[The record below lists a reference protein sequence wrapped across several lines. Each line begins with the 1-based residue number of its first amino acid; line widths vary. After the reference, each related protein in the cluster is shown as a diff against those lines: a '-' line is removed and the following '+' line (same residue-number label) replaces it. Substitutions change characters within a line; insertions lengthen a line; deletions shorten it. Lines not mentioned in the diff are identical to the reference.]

1 MVFGSSAPLLA
12 RLCGALLLQHLA
24 TGGASEELSCGSGG
38 VGGRRCPAWPTDAD
52 EDELAAIQLQRTHPQ
67 KVRGRGSTAAANA
80 TTAAQ
85 FEACSFESD
94 FVKDASKCPE
104 YDGNVTST
112 LCGSC
117 TGLCQE
123 GQTENT
129 DGSDPSCQPQ
139 NTELPEYMEAC
150 KAWDYHLSKLG
161 LSWTKPHNYEE
172 YAAKDLFHMCL
183 GPGSISF
190 QKGSNPCMIHQP
202 FQFITGDDI
211 SCTANK
217 YIPESA
223 PQSTM
228 TLEYKDLV
236 KKFQQA
242 HHACQNDENSRQYCL
257 VDVKDPSSKST
268 VKAALS
274 MGHGALKGICGS
286 LTLMRYK
293 PPTAWEPAGC
303 ADSGGACHPK
313 NVEGQSIDRQAPKSF
328 LEDFK
333 YIVNLQI
340 DMRSWSGELSAFAY
354 LAPGNA
360 AGNACDVMEV
370 VEVDVSDIDFG
381 KPTKICCQGW
391 GDTAADCPTCS

>member
-1 MVFGSSAPLLA
+1 
-12 RLCGALLLQHLA
+12 
-24 TGGASEELSCGSGG
+24 
-38 VGGRRCPAWPTDAD
+38 
-52 EDELAAIQLQRTHPQ
+52 
-67 KVRGRGSTAAANA
+67 
-80 TTAAQ
+80 
-85 FEACSFESD
+85 
-94 FVKDASKCPE
+94 
-104 YDGNVTST
+104 
-112 LCGSC
+112 
-117 TGLCQE
+117 
-123 GQTENT
+123 
-129 DGSDPSCQPQ
+129 
-139 NTELPEYMEAC
+139 MEAC

-161 LSWTKPHNYEE
+161 LSWPKPHNCEE

-190 QKGSNPCMIHQP
+190 QKGSNPFMFHRP

-211 SCTANK
+211 SCMANK

-274 MGHGALKGICGS
+274 MGHDGALKGICGS

-293 PPTAWEPAGC
+293 PLTAWEPAGC

-313 NVEGQSIDRQAPKSF
+313 NVEGQSIDRQALKSF

-360 AGNACDVMEV
+360 AGNACDMMEV
-370 VEVDVSDIDFG
+370 VDVAVSDIDFG
-381 KPTKICCQGW
+381 TTIARASWQ
-391 GDTAADCPTCS
+391 TAAHHYCDSL